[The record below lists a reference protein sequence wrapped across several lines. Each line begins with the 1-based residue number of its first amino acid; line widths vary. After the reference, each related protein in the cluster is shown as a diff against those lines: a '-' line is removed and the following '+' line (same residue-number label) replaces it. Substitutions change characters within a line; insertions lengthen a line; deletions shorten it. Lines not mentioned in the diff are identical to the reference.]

1 MNIDFSSFRKIEDGD
16 KHAVLEHPS
25 GHHLKIAKKG
35 LSEQLRKQLDEL
47 PTSLAKGG
55 YAKFSQ
61 KFDPNMGSKASKPSK
76 SSTTMPGNQA
86 AASKAFTEP
95 DDMGTNIPKT
105 SLKQAMTDHQYPDVV
120 VNSLNRK
127 APPYGALSSD
137 EKQHYPPCLN
147 PSCKSFGK
155 SHPNCRCYGGNPE
168 GKESHLFAEGGAV
181 EKEYYCDANR
191 THRKGC
197 EYFKDGG
204 GVGSDSDKL
213 EQAAQDV
220 NAEMQNQTP
229 ADTDQQNSSPMPT
242 PLPPP
247 ISPNAEASSQ
257 PEQDST
263 EPAPEA
269 APEPTQAPEPIG
281 ASTTQQDQ
289 TPNPA
294 DQVIAR
300 KNQNMNDILPETQA
314 FKSDVDNGHIQPKTY
329 ADLFHDKGVLGKLG
343 TIFGLMIGGAG
354 AGLSKQ
360 PMILMDMMNKEI
372 ERDLAA
378 QQNSKTNKL
387 NFLKVNQQARLNTA
401 QTNLTQAEA
410 NLKDQAKSHIQMNW
424 AGLHHLAQMTN
435 KLDPNSPQ
443 YQQGQRVLAM
453 LNQGVQNE
461 NYNIADRAA
470 TAGAL
475 SGFLGGAQQGAP
487 QNTEMMKT
495 GLLGPEIKEYGAD
508 IESKQVPGFSGRAD
522 HALGDSE
529 KSELRSGA
537 VFDSAMND
545 LIGWAK
551 SHPNGAISGSPE
563 DQRGRAL
570 AGIVQGKFREATN
583 GGVYKSGEQDFI
595 NKLVPEDP
603 TKAFNSFR
611 VLPKL
616 EAVKNEMAK
625 QTDAKSKSYGFKGY
639 NGINNQQQEQI
650 KVVNGVKYKRGPN
663 GEAVKVQ

>member
-1 MNIDFSSFRKIEDGD
+1 
-16 KHAVLEHPS
+16 
-25 GHHLKIAKKG
+25 
-35 LSEQLRKQLDEL
+35 
-47 PTSLAKGG
+47 
-55 YAKFSQ
+55 
-61 KFDPNMGSKASKPSK
+61 
-76 SSTTMPGNQA
+76 
-86 AASKAFTEP
+86 
-95 DDMGTNIPKT
+95 MGTNIPKA
-105 SLKQAMTDHQYPDVV
+105 SLQEAMTDHQYPDVV

-137 EKQHYPPCLN
+137 EKQHYPLRN
-147 PSCKSFGK
+147 PSCRSFGK

-300 KNQNMNDILPETQA
+300 KNQNMNDIFPETQA
-314 FKSDVDNGHIQPKTY
+314 FKSDLDNGHIQPKTY
-329 ADLFHDKGVLGKLG
+329 ADLFHDKGILGKLG

-360 PMILMDMMNKEI
+360 PMLLMDMMNKEI
-372 ERDLAA
+372 ERDLTA

-424 AGLHHLAQMTN
+424 SGLHHLAQMTN
-435 KLDPNSPQ
+435 KLDPSSPQ
-443 YQQGQRVLAM
+443 YQQGQQVLAM

-475 SGFLGGAQQGAP
+475 SSYLNGGQQGGAQ
-487 QNTEMMKT
+487 NTMMMKS
-495 GLLGPEIKEYGAD
+495 GLLGPEMQKIGEDTEQKTVNNIPSVAGQKASRPIPQGTRDLLNDQQILDQKGKDILNFINQNKGINVKRWLPSTRKVAEQKVEEMKNFYNNSINGGA
-508 IESKQVPGFSGRAD
+508 
-522 HALGDSE
+522 L
-529 KSELRSGA
+529 
-537 VFDSAMND
+537 
-545 LIGWAK
+545 
-551 SHPNGAISGSPE
+551 
-563 DQRGRAL
+563 
-570 AGIVQGKFREATN
+570 TN
-583 GGVYKSGEQDFI
+583 GRLDWYDKQFAQNPTDILPQLMGNTDKLKETI
-595 NKLVPEDP
+595 NSNAMRRDTTL
-603 TKAFNSFR
+603 R
-611 VLPKL
+611 
-616 EAVKNEMAK
+616 
-625 QTDAKSKSYGFKGY
+625 SYGFNPKE
-639 NGINNQQQEQI
+639 NNVQQESQI
-650 KVVNGVKYKRGPN
+650 KTMNGAQYKKVNGGWQKVK
-663 GEAVKVQ
+663 